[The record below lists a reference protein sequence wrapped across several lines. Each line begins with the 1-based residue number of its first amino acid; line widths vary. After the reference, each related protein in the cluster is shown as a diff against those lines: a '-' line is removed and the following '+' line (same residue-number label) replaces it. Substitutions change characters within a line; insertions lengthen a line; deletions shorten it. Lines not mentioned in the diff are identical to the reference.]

1 MELLANLIPAIQI
14 EPDWGAIVNRAI
26 RVAVILVGGVLAY
39 LVLRRVRRK
48 VAGMEVE
55 GHVGPDEEAQ
65 RKKTL
70 ATVLTTA
77 GLITIIA
84 VTLMMVL
91 DEIGLPLGP
100 LLATAGVASLAIG
113 FGAQT
118 LVKDVISGIFI
129 LIEDQYAI
137 GDVIAAGGVDGVVE
151 QVNVRTTILRDLHGV
166 VHIVPNGEIRVLS
179 NKTKGWSRAV
189 LEIGVSYREDP
200 DRVIAILQDVGR
212 EIHADPVFGALLVE
226 EPVVPGVER
235 FDDSAVTIRMMAKT
249 VPLKQWDLA
258 RELRRRIKHRFD
270 AEGVEIPFPQRT
282 VWHHQIEGE
291 ESRGRGGGTDAVET
305 AREP

>member
-1 MELLANLIPAIQI
+1 MEMLASLLPTIQV
-14 EPDWGAIVNRAI
+14 EPDWNAIVARAI
-26 RVAVILVGGVLAY
+26 RVLIVLLGGAIAY
-39 LVLRRVRRK
+39 LLLRRIRRR
-48 VAGMEVE
+48 VAVMEVS
-55 GHVGPDEEAQ
+55 GQVGPDEEAK
-65 RKKTL
+65 RRKTL

-77 GLITIIA
+77 GLITIVA

-129 LIEDQYAI
+129 LVEDQYAI
-137 GDVIAAGGVDGVVE
+137 GDVIEAGGVNGVVE

-166 VHIVPNGEIRVLS
+166 VHIIPNGEIRVLS

-200 DRVIAILQDVGR
+200 DRVIAVLHEIGR
-212 EIHADPVFGALLVE
+212 EVFEDPVFGALLLE
-226 EPVVPGVER
+226 EPTVPGVEA
-235 FDDSAVTIRMMAKT
+235 FGDSAVVIRMMTKT
-249 VPLKQWDLA
+249 VPLKQWDVA
-258 RELRRRIKHRFD
+258 RELRKRIKHRFD
-270 AEGVEIPFPQRT
+270 AEEIEIPFPQRT
-282 VWHHQIEGE
+282 VWHHRVDDEAGE
-291 ESRGRGGGTDAVET
+291 PTATPEAVGTE
-305 AREP
+305 REER